1 MKEEGRDFGNM
12 SVIGIQINICPGD
25 GVLCCSVQGT
35 SGEGVSECNGGTKGV
50 REHVSYRDNS
60 TYLGTIG
67 IAHQQPLFDTHNI
80 YSPHDDGLWQTVS
93 AT

>member
-12 SVIGIQINICPGD
+12 SVIGIQINICPGE

-50 REHVSYRDNS
+50 REHVSY
-60 TYLGTIG
+60 
-67 IAHQQPLFDTHNI
+67 
-80 YSPHDDGLWQTVS
+80 
-93 AT
+93 